1 MAAII
6 SGTQIASDI
15 REEVKKET
23 AELKAKHGLVPGLAV
38 VLVGNDPAS
47 ETYVRAKKK
56 ACEELGITSFEFLL
70 SADTP
75 EAELLALIDQLNAKK
90 EVNGILVQ
98 LPLPAAINEEK
109 VLLRIDPSKDADGFH
124 PVNVGKIVIGNDD
137 CFYPCTP
144 YGIQE
149 MLVRTIGDMSG
160 KHVVVVGR
168 SNIVGKPVANM
179 MFQKNSRANCIVT
192 VCHTAASD
200 VSYYTKQADILIV
213 AAGRPKTV
221 TADMVK
227 SGAVVIDVGTNRI
240 PHPDDPSKTKLIGDV
255 DYEGVSKVASAISP
269 VPGGVGP
276 MTITML
282 MKNTLKAC
290 KLQHNIKD

>member
-98 LPLPAAINEEK
+98 LPLPATINEEK

-213 AAGRPKTV
+213 AAGRPNTV
-221 TADMVK
+221 TANMVK
-227 SGAVVIDVGTNRI
+227 QGAVVIDVGTNRI

>member
-98 LPLPAAINEEK
+98 LPLPATINEEK

-213 AAGRPKTV
+213 ATGRPNTV
-221 TADMVK
+221 TANMVK
-227 SGAVVIDVGTNRI
+227 QGAVVIDVGTNRI